1 MIYLSGTLFQ
11 MKDLYTHY
19 NKRKLWLSP
28 ERTVTKLLFAVAIL
42 LIFFLVWIVFVY
54 GKPSFD
60 EKTFSL
66 VRPHATEERTRFM
79 LFITFLGNPAFLVP
93 ANLLVIFYFLIRKY
107 NWLALRIGLI
117 SLGGLLIKL
126 GLKQVFHRLRPDN
139 SLIEGGVNGFSFP
152 SGHAMLSVAFY
163 GFLIWLTA
171 HSIHKKI
178 VQWGVIIFLALLI
191 LVISF
196 SRIYLRVHFATDVL
210 AGLCTGF
217 VWLSFCLWL
226 IDKKQF
232 PASPLPQP

>member
-1 MIYLSGTLFQ
+1 MYR
-11 MKDLYTHY
+11 KDFY
-19 NKRKLWLSP
+19 NQTKNTKLWLAS
-28 ERTVTKLLFAVAIL
+28 ERTVTKILLIIALL
-42 LIFFLVWIVFVY
+42 LIFFLIWVVFIY

-60 EKTFSL
+60 ETVFHF
-66 VRPHATEERTRFM
+66 VTPYVTTERTRFM
-79 LFITFLGNPAFLVP
+79 LFITFLANPKFLVP
-93 ANLLVIFYFLIRKY
+93 ANLLLLLFFLIKRY
-107 NWLALRIGLI
+107 NWLALRIGI
-117 SLGGLLIKL
+117 IALGGLLIKL
-126 GLKQVFHRLRPDN
+126 GLKQLFHRIRPDN

-196 SRIYLRVHFATDVL
+196 SRIYLRVHYATDVL

-232 PASPLPQP
+232 PASPLP